1 MTDKSTDKTTE
12 QSTAQLTDQPPA
24 ATGDDDVTVP
34 VPPKRK
40 YKKAGKKQ
48 KTDAKGRFEPVPG
61 SEHSKKQAEAAKKS
75 WSDDPD
81 AGELKVI
88 GPMTL
93 LVCTTIARMFDDPD
107 FFDREQ
113 VETIADATAR
123 LCNCYQFSPTRSP
136 ILAFSLTFA
145 GCMLPGLQR
154 KLERDAQRRRKFVPN
169 EQAGSSVPADSPDY
183 LRNDGK
189 RKDNAGPDS
198 GQPV

>member
-1 MTDKSTDKTTE
+1 MTDKITDQITEKTTD
-12 QSTAQLTDQPPA
+12 QITDQPPA
-24 ATGDDDVTVP
+24 AAGDDGASVP

-61 SEHSKKQAEAAKKS
+61 SEHSKKQAEAAKRS

-81 AGELKVI
+81 PGELKVI

-154 KLERDAQRRRKFVPN
+154 KLERDAARRRKFVAN
-169 EQAGSSVPADSPDY
+169 EQAGSAGPADPSDN

-189 RKDNAGPDS
+189 RQNNASPDS
-198 GQPV
+198 GQQV